1 MEFRLYLGAS
11 LCTYFFSS
19 YLVFDGIFLLGGV
32 LCLIGTLFV
41 SCFKL
46 LIDLY
51 VFIYVLF
58 EIKKLFCLLVLFP
71 HMRLCI
77 LFSVSGNIKVDS
89 IELLST
95 LATDG

>member
-1 MEFRLYLGAS
+1 M
-11 LCTYFFSS
+11 
-19 YLVFDGIFLLGGV
+19 
-32 LCLIGTLFV
+32 IGTLFV

>member
-1 MEFRLYLGAS
+1 MWESCFVFRESLFVFGWSLWSFRLYLGAS
-11 LCTYFFSS
+11 LCTYAFFSS

-51 VFIYVLF
+51 L
-58 EIKKLFCLLVLFP
+58 
-71 HMRLCI
+71 
-77 LFSVSGNIKVDS
+77 
-89 IELLST
+89 
-95 LATDG
+95 